1 MIEAYYSLLSTVFAP
16 ILSLPSFLAELVL
29 AGIIT
34 FLITLFYKYM
44 VDQNK
49 VKQLKADIK
58 AMQEKIKEA
67 QKSDPKEANK
77 MMGDMFKLT
86 NQQMI
91 LNFKPMLP
99 AMVIV
104 FALLPWMAKIFIS
117 PIVQL
122 PFSLP
127 FFGNDFGWLMWYL
140 IISIPLTQ
148 LFRKALGVE

>member
-16 ILSLPSFLAELVL
+16 ILSLPSFLAELIL
-29 AGIIT
+29 AGFIT
-34 FLITLFYKYM
+34 FVITLFYKYM

-58 AMQEKIKEA
+58 AMQEKIKEV

>member
-1 MIEAYYSLLSTVFAP
+1 MIEAYYNLLSIIFSP
-16 ILSLPSFLAELVL
+16 ILAFPSFLAELVL
-29 AGIIT
+29 AGVIT
-34 FLITLFYKYM
+34 FVITLFYKYM
-44 VDQNK
+44 VDQSK
-49 VKQLKADIK
+49 VKQLKTDIK
-58 AMQEKIKEA
+58 EMQEKIKEV

-77 MMGDMFKLT
+77 MMSDMFKLT
-86 NQQMI
+86 NQQMV

-104 FALLPWMAKIFIS
+104 FALLPWMAKIFVS
-117 PIVQL
+117 PVVLL

-127 FFGNDFGWLMWYL
+127 YFGNDFGWLMWYL